1 MRCFNRKKELIM
13 YKVVC
18 LNVNGK
24 QSVKLRNGSIKF
36 NKHSKKLTPPLKIYT
51 DFESITRGVQ
61 GVGKDGDASYTEKY
75 QEHIPCSFAYSVHT

>member
-1 MRCFNRKKELIM
+1 M

-24 QSVKLRNGSIKF
+24 QNVKLRNGSIKF
-36 NKHSKKLTPPLKIYT
+36 NKHSKKLAPPLKIYT
-51 DFESITRGVQ
+51 DFECITRGVQ
-61 GVGKDGDASYTEKY
+61 GVSKEKYTEKY